1 MNRNVRIAK
10 QLLKIARSLVAT
22 DNTAEQQLKDF
33 NSKCFDEFVKK
44 ISANGTTVNGE
55 YADKTTING
64 KDVEVQMHTFSKNG
78 KAEFKYVVKIGGNSF
93 EETVEADVKVPFKGD
108 STYDF
113 RLESDEDAKK
123 FIDEYVDSLTTSVG
137 IAKGIDDAFEQ
148 AVEKLS
154 E

>member
-1 MNRNVRIAK
+1 MNKNIKIAK

-22 DNTAEQQLKDF
+22 DNTVEQQLKDF
-33 NSKCFDEFVKK
+33 NSKCFNEFVKK

-55 YADKTTING
+55 YSDTTTING
-64 KDVEVQMHTFSKNG
+64 KDVEVQMYTFSKNG

-93 EETVEADVKVPFKGD
+93 DETVEADVTIPFKGD

-113 RLESDEDAKK
+113 ILDSDENAKK
-123 FIDEYVDSLTTSVG
+123 FIDEYVNSLTTSVG
-137 IAKGIDDAFEQ
+137 IAKGIDNAFEQ